1 MPFAS
6 TIGAGDCL
14 GVPDVCKTPGPD
26 GPESIPYSNAASLAM
41 AHPATCSSKVF
52 IVNQPAATIE
62 TVITM
67 SSGDELGVDGGVVS
81 DLVKGPC
88 RFKIGS
94 SVVMIEGNPAAY
106 LGSTI
111 GHNGVA
117 SANQPMGAQISPS
130 QTVVIVSP

>member
-14 GVPDVCKTPGPD
+14 AVPDVCKTPTPD
-26 GPESIPYSNAASLAM
+26 GPQPLPYSNTATLAM
-41 AHPATCSSKVF
+41 ADPRTCSSKVF
-52 IVNQPAATIE
+52 IVNKQAATVH
-62 TVITM
+62 TVITL
-67 SSGDELGVDGGVVS
+67 SSGDEPGVDGGVVS

-106 LGSTI
+106 LGSGI

-117 SANQPMGAQISPS
+117 SANQPVGAQISPS
-130 QTVVIVSP
+130 QTVVVVSP

>member
-6 TIGAGDCL
+6 TAGAGDCFA
-14 GVPDVCKTPGPD
+14 VPDVCDTPT
-26 GPESIPYSNAASLAM
+26 PEGFQPIPYCNAASLAM
-41 AHPATCSSKVF
+41 ANPETCSSKVF
-52 IVNQPAATIE
+52 IVNKPAATIQ

-67 SSGDELGVDGGVVS
+67 STGDEPGVGGGVVS
-81 DLVKGPC
+81 DIVRGSC
-88 RFKIGS
+88 RFRIGS

-117 SANQPMGAQISPS
+117 AANQPMGSQISPS
-130 QTVVIVSP
+130 QTVVVVSP